1 MVEVHM
7 VSSLPRLVE
16 AGMGGETFAVREA
29 AIAPDVIELFL
40 LAWARVQPESHSPVN
55 R

>member
-29 AIAPDVIELFL
+29 ATAPDVIELL